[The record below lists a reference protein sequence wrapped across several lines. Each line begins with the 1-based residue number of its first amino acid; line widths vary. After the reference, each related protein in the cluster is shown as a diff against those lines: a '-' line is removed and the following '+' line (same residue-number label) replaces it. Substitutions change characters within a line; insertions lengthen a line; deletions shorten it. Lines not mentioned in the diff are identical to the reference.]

1 MSRRQKGYQEKSLHQ
16 RMERLQEMVETG
28 LASSPQA
35 DDIRWLIAVIKTIE
49 ATHDK
54 ITAMVLDVLEKAR
67 TQDQNLSD
75 EWYLEWQAE
84 EGIYDIWI
92 HKWQYALEK
101 ALEEHIKTA
110 IAAYHPGTSTM
121 IPVQQTG
128 QTCLKDEEPQTLHV
142 KEATVTHPIVPED
155 AMISPTM
162 QEVVKIAAA
171 VKDAVELVPE
181 PLPDVGGQPL
191 FPPGSQ
197 VPESP
202 EVGGQSLILPGRYL
216 PESLHDGDQDSESL
230 CVGELVPESHLAGGM
245 SSKPPDGGGQR
256 HESLPTGG
264 QVPKLPHLEGQL
276 TKSPRFEGPLPQPPQ
291 VDGLTPDPSPA
302 RGRSLL
308 PDGGHP
314 VDSQPTGGQSSLPT
328 GSQVSN
334 SLHVGGPSIESSQ
347 VGNLLLESFQLGGMQ
362 TEPPPAGGHFMFLA
376 GGHLSEPTPAR
387 GWVPEILFTGSQSLF
402 LVGGLSLF
410 PDRGHLPESLC
421 AGGLLP
427 VSHRSGGLAPDPPYF
442 GGLSSKPLDEG
453 GQCHGPLPTEGQ
465 SFLSAGGQFLFSA
478 GGRTL
483 LLPSGGQQHEP
494 PHARGSLP
502 MSPHVGGILL
512 KSSSLRGHPILPVGG
527 HVLLPTG
534 GRTSL

>member
-35 DDIRWLIAVIKTIE
+35 DDIRWLIAVMKTIE

-162 QEVVKIAAA
+162 QEVVKIAPT

-216 PESLHDGDQDSESL
+216 PE
-230 CVGELVPESHLAGGM
+230 
-245 SSKPPDGGGQR
+245 
-256 HESLPTGG
+256 
-264 QVPKLPHLEGQL
+264 
-276 TKSPRFEGPLPQPPQ
+276 
-291 VDGLTPDPSPA
+291 
-302 RGRSLL
+302 
-308 PDGGHP
+308 
-314 VDSQPTGGQSSLPT
+314 
-328 GSQVSN
+328 
-334 SLHVGGPSIESSQ
+334 
-347 VGNLLLESFQLGGMQ
+347 
-362 TEPPPAGGHFMFLA
+362 
-376 GGHLSEPTPAR
+376 
-387 GWVPEILFTGSQSLF
+387 
-402 LVGGLSLF
+402 
-410 PDRGHLPESLC
+410 
-421 AGGLLP
+421 
-427 VSHRSGGLAPDPPYF
+427 
-442 GGLSSKPLDEG
+442 
-453 GQCHGPLPTEGQ
+453 
-465 SFLSAGGQFLFSA
+465 
-478 GGRTL
+478 
-483 LLPSGGQQHEP
+483 
-494 PHARGSLP
+494 
-502 MSPHVGGILL
+502 
-512 KSSSLRGHPILPVGG
+512 
-527 HVLLPTG
+527 
-534 GRTSL
+534 